1 MPCQLKNLVQND
13 LVQIQHCSCGLVH
26 LHFGPVSLR
35 VPEGDLPQVAKALQ
49 KAEALMGEVAA
60 PKVAKPKAFQQ
71 KISFRLE

>member
-26 LHFGPVSLR
+26 LHFGPVSIR
-35 VPEGDLPQVAKALQ
+35 VPEGDLPQVARALQ
-49 KAEALMGEVAA
+49 KAEDLMGENANKRSR
-60 PKVAKPKAFQQ
+60 PKGFKQ